1 MARSLGISSLVE
13 AIEETLEELETP
25 ALRRLQISASSSAA
39 AAIFG
44 RLEAAAATNAAGLTG
59 PLSPAA
65 SSPAS
70 PTQPRRTSL
79 LKRDYLSAA
88 DSPLDMRLSSE
99 AQDDDELPAPPP
111 SKQTKLAASVPLL
124 HSILT
129 QLPFAAAASGGQPT
143 AAASPINRE
152 QQDIWGLFGLKPAGL
167 TGLSALGP
175 NNNLANILS
184 AAAKLKQVADKAM
197 GKEAQVKEN
206 VFMCVE
212 CK

>member
-99 AQDDDELPAPPP
+99 AQDDDEPPAPPP

-129 QLPFAAAASGGQPT
+129 QLPFAAAAGGPPT

-206 VFMCVE
+206 VLYVCRM
-212 CK
+212 